1 MEDLYTSDDFSYTPP
16 DIEIVTDNFE
26 YPELMV
32 GSLKSLFKDGWK
44 AKLIS
49 WKSEFTSDEWTK
61 VQKVLE
67 QFG

>member
-49 WKSEFTSDEWTK
+49 WKSEIFSFVITNVRPMTF
-61 VQKVLE
+61 V
-67 QFG
+67 